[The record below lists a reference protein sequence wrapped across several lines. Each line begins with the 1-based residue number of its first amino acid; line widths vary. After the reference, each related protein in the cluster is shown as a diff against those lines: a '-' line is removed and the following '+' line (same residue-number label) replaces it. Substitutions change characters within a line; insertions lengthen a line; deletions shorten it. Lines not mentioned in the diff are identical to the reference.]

1 MALEKLSKAQL
12 QVYRSG
18 SANSEYLETMRTLRP
33 GEGGKVSLTKD
44 KVSRQTAKN
53 RLRAAA
59 AAANVN
65 IKFLRLR
72 GNEDEVVFEVV

>member
-1 MALEKLSKAQL
+1 MALEKLTKAQL
-12 QVYRSG
+12 LTYRAG
-18 SANSEYLETMRTLRP
+18 SANSEYVDAMRGLRP
-33 GEGGKVSLTKD
+33 GEGGKISLSKE
-44 KVSRQTAKN
+44 KVTRQTAKN

-72 GNEDEVVFEVV
+72 GNDDEVVFEVL